1 VKREVVSAECQGPQ
15 LRVASCRLCTT
26 RSFSARCERCEMPC
40 SLALQPS
47 ELDRARP
54 TSAPAPSPRCP
65 DCGTRFLEHGD
76 PLCRSESALPALIYT
91 FDRSAAREAA
101 SPDGGGGRRGSTAPK
116 APHRRG
122 GEGGAF
128 RSGRA
133 GAESQWGLGAGAR
146 LSIQELPSGGA
157 HVVYLIHRMPNISTL
172 PDAPS
177 PGQSRSLIRPRG
189 RSLQR

>member
-1 VKREVVSAECQGPQ
+1 MDQ
-15 LRVASCRLCTT
+15 
-26 RSFSARCERCEMPC
+26 CERCETPC

-54 TSAPAPSPRCP
+54 TSGPAPSPRCP
-65 DCGTRFLEHGD
+65 DCATRLLEHGD
-76 PLCRSESALPALIYT
+76 PRCRSESALPVLIHT

-128 RSGRA
+128 GSGRA
-133 GAESQWGLGAGAR
+133 RAESQWGLGAGAGH
-146 LSIQELPSGGA
+146 SIQELLAGGA
-157 HVVYLIHRMPNISTL
+157 HGVYLIHRMPDISTS

>member
-1 VKREVVSAECQGPQ
+1 MIDVKDA
-15 LRVASCRLCTT
+15 
-26 RSFSARCERCEMPC
+26 EMPC

-54 TSAPAPSPRCP
+54 TSGPAPSPRCP
-65 DCGTRFLEHGD
+65 DCATRLLEHGD
-76 PLCRSESALPALIYT
+76 PLCRSESALPALIHT

-157 HVVYLIHRMPNISTL
+157 HVVYLIHRMPNISTS

>member
-1 VKREVVSAECQGPQ
+1 MD
-15 LRVASCRLCTT
+15 
-26 RSFSARCERCEMPC
+26 RCEDVRCCMLRGAADE
-40 SLALQPS
+40 

-54 TSAPAPSPRCP
+54 TSGPAPSPRCP
-65 DCGTRFLEHGD
+65 ACATRLLEHGD
-76 PLCRSESALPALIYT
+76 ARSRSESALPALIHT

-157 HVVYLIHRMPNISTL
+157 HVVYLIHRMPNISTS